1 MEVAKFSPPNSNEAY
16 PMNSDL
22 DTILNNLPVKPP
34 RSRLEPHLAL
44 ITEMRKRH
52 RSYREIAQVLHDS
65 CDLTVGVSTIHD
77 FVRLRSKPCPRPGLT
92 GTRKSALVCA
102 DADSPLVSKKRA
114 DSAAKTTQ
122 GVLRNSKESKGTQ
135 GTARR
140 SKESQDL
147 ARKFKDMKQ
156 QPTRSPKNKTVFT
169 YNPDEPLRL
178 QPLQRSKE

>member
-1 MEVAKFSPPNSNEAY
+1 MEVAKFSPPNRKKAHA
-16 PMNSDL
+16 MNSDL

-52 RSYREIAQVLHDS
+52 RTYREIAHVLHDS

-77 FVRLRSKPCPRPGLT
+77 FVRLHPKPSRRPGSAVMQ
-92 GTRKSALVCA
+92 KSALVCA
-102 DADSPLVSKKRA
+102 DIDSHPVSKKRA
-114 DSAAKTTQ
+114 VSAAKTTE
-122 GVLRNSKESKGTQ
+122 GVVGNFKESRGTQ
-135 GTARR
+135 RTARR
-140 SKESQDL
+140 SKDAKDL

-156 QPTRSPKNKTVFT
+156 QPTRPPKNKPVFS